1 MPTQVCKKK
10 KNPKNNK
17 KHIKQVILLYL
28 KGQQA
33 VLNCEILLQQKVVE
47 ILMLQVKEVREDLQ
61 FNREPAGGSK
71 AEGRPP
77 AQSTLTCNT

>member
-10 KNPKNNK
+10 QQQQKAHQAGDSSLPE
-17 KHIKQVILLYL
+17 
-28 KGQQA
+28 GQQA

-77 AQSTLTCNT
+77 AQSTVTCNT

>member
-1 MPTQVCKKK
+1 MPTQVCKKQQQQK
-10 KNPKNNK
+10 AHQASDSSLPE
-17 KHIKQVILLYL
+17 
-28 KGQQA
+28 GQQA

-77 AQSTLTCNT
+77 AQSTVTCNT